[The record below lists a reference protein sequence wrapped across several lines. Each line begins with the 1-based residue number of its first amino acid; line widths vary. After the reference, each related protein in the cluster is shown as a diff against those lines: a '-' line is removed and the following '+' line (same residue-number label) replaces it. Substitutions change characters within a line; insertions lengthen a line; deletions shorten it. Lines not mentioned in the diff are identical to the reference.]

1 MVVFS
6 FSQARTVA
14 RSCLI
19 QCLACC
25 SHDSDESLLL
35 SMRGSGGDLSRDRD
49 VVPLPLGGDDGGLLP
64 VDSGEVGVAARHDR
78 QDDGGGQR

>member
-1 MVVFS
+1 
-6 FSQARTVA
+6 
-14 RSCLI
+14 
-19 QCLACC
+19 
-25 SHDSDESLLL
+25 
-35 SMRGSGGDLSRDRD
+35 MRGSGGDLSRDRD